1 VKRFAVR
8 YETKMLEDREGVEV
22 VAAESK
28 GRAMFAAQARVHPDA
43 PGDEPVFYFEPLS
56 IVPRPDG
63 ATFEVAYRTKIER
76 EVAGCVEVAAE
87 DAGEARKKA
96 RFAVH
101 QELIPP
107 ACFKAL
113 DVEEVA

>member
-28 GRAMFAAQARVHPDA
+28 GRAMFAAQGRVHPEA
-43 PGDEPVFYFEPLS
+43 PGDEPYFYFEPLS
-56 IVPRPDG
+56 IVPG
-63 ATFEVAYRTKIER
+63 ASGGMYEVTYRTKVER
-76 EVAGCVEVAAE
+76 DVAGQVEVAAA
-87 DAGEARKKA
+87 DADEARKKA

-101 QELIPP
+101 KELIPP
-107 ACFKAL
+107 SCFRAVA
-113 DVEEVA
+113 VEEVA